1 MSKFDI
7 HKWNADRRG
16 APLNEGVAEF
26 IGDGVI
32 KIMDYAFFSVI
43 ADNEDAFNLL
53 MDTLENATNEDK
65 LEMLTNL
72 AKFRLKPTLMKLA
85 QAELANMSNK
95 QDQLKKA
102 FREST
107 NEVELGR
114 QGAVEIAREQ
124 ALHDLQDAI
133 KRASDLK
140 AVNSFERA
148 TLDTLLVRAIKRRAT
163 ERGDI

>member
-16 APLNEGVAEF
+16 ASLNEGVAEF

-43 ADNEDAFNLL
+43 ADNEEAFSLL

-95 QDQLKKA
+95 QDQLRKA
-102 FREST
+102 FREEAL
-107 NEVELGR
+107 NEGNSNKWSVIYTSPRGAESKYYYSSEEEARKNADNIKKYDEPGWKSIVVEP
-114 QGAVEIAREQ
+114 EN
-124 ALHDLQDAI
+124 
-133 KRASDLK
+133 K
-140 AVNSFERA
+140 
-148 TLDTLLVRAIKRRAT
+148 
-163 ERGDI
+163 

>member
-16 APLNEGVAEF
+16 ASLNEGVAEF

-95 QDQLKKA
+95 QDQLRKA
-102 FREST
+102 FREEAL
-107 NEVELGR
+107 NEGNSNKWSVIYTSPRGAESKYYYSSEEEARKNADNIKKYDEPGWKSIVVEP
-114 QGAVEIAREQ
+114 EN
-124 ALHDLQDAI
+124 
-133 KRASDLK
+133 K
-140 AVNSFERA
+140 
-148 TLDTLLVRAIKRRAT
+148 
-163 ERGDI
+163 

>member
-1 MSKFDI
+1 MSQFNV
-7 HKWNADRRG
+7 HKWNADRRK
-16 APLNEGVAEF
+16 ASLNEGVAEF

-43 ADNEDAFNLL
+43 ADNEEAFGLL

-72 AKFRLKPTLMKLA
+72 AKFRLKPTLSKLA
-85 QAELANMSNK
+85 QAELANMSNR

-107 NEVELGR
+107 N
-114 QGAVEIAREQ
+114 
-124 ALHDLQDAI
+124 
-133 KRASDLK
+133 
-140 AVNSFERA
+140 
-148 TLDTLLVRAIKRRAT
+148 
-163 ERGDI
+163 